1 MTTPN
6 RRCREARKRVQ
17 THAARRALKIV
28 RDLALRRATVR
39 MREARIAD
47 KKSSSVPGIT
57 QPVQKFHILARI
69 HDFVR

>member
-47 KKSSSVPGIT
+47 
-57 QPVQKFHILARI
+57 
-69 HDFVR
+69 